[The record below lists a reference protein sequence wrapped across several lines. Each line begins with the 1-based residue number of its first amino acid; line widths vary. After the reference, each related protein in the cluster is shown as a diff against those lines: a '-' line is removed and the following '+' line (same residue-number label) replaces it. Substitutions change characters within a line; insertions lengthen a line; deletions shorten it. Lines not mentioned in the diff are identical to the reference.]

1 MKVKSSIESFNDTNK
16 VPETFSFSEKENEKQ
31 ILNKDFVFKFEDNT
45 KQLGTDANNAST
57 GEEENSDNHVEEH
70 IEKKREEQEHKEEE
84 KIREQVS
91 ETSTT
96 TTTTTSTTA
105 ASSATATVSTIAAT
119 TTAAVVLVVGGG
131 IALGQTLEKPKICQF
146 NDVVAVENNINFTLS
161 LGNDQLKIDNG
172 EENTECDVIIE
183 LTCPS
188 MEDFYD
194 EIPVKQFG
202 KIEGEFKDLEYDT
215 EYLLNVSQHVMLG
228 AGSEY
233 ISDTPYSITTPK
245 KAEALVDGL
254 TFTKGYDPLGSDV
267 YYAQFTYTQEIP
279 EYMYAYIGLVD
290 AELFDGSE
298 NVDWINFSDF
308 NPRSSEKQRLSFNTE
323 VYPGEMVAAILLE
336 GENQSSDMGE
346 YSRWILY
353 SVQLDFSTLEETEG
367 LINEEG
373 FYFKRHT
380 TNSVLDYFDVYVSY
394 FGDVSE
400 YQYFELK
407 ATHYSQYEGDETVD
421 VFTTRLTEG
430 INTADTINAI
440 PEQYESYTWGTLTI
454 MLYGVNPNSPSQSE
468 TSLMTREMD
477 FSRVP
482 IVDNYVPT
490 HPTYY
495 DTTFY
500 PYVSYSGC
508 RYLVVMN
515 IDYYDP
521 DQMWT
526 QMFEFEFVSN
536 DDTPNTIT
544 LMAKPCPYYGLTN
557 YYYFPDLTTDQYYE
571 LARDEAYTYTITQT
585 GSSHPDDS
593 GSIYVCASD
602 IVLTGLANVNAEY
615 VPVGVTTYNDNLY
628 ATFTLQ
634 EFSGYEEFDSFT
646 VILTR
651 ISDSSTTET
660 VNNVEIGVET
670 PTRCPVELTD
680 QEYSVEIYGFINGDS
695 TLLFEEVIT
704 YFGVS

>member
-16 VPETFSFSEKENEKQ
+16 IPETFSFSEKENEKQ

-45 KQLGTDANNAST
+45 KQLGTDSNNAST

-70 IEKKREEQEHKEEE
+70 IEKKRSEQEHKEEE

-91 ETSTT
+91 ETST
-96 TTTTTSTTA
+96 
-105 ASSATATVSTIAAT
+105 SSATATSTTTAATSTTATISTIAAT

-131 IALGQTLEKPKICQF
+131 LALGQTVDKPNICEF
-146 NDVVAVENNINFTLS
+146 NQVVAVENNINFTLS

-172 EENTECDVIIE
+172 EENTECDILVEIS
-183 LTCPS
+183 CPS
-188 MEDFYD
+188 ISDFHD
-194 EIPVKQFG
+194 EISVKQFG
-202 KIEGEFKDLEYDT
+202 KVEGEFNNLEYDT

-228 AGSEY
+228 ADSDY
-233 ISDTPYSITTPK
+233 LLDTPYSITTPK
-245 KAEALVDGL
+245 KAQPIVDGL
-254 TFTKGYDPLGSDV
+254 SITKGYNPLGDSV
-267 YYAQFTYTQEIP
+267 YFAQFTYTKEIP
-279 EYMYAYIGLVD
+279 EYEYSYIGLVD

-298 NVDWINFSDF
+298 NVDWINFADF
-308 NPRSSEKQRLSFNTE
+308 NPKSSEKQRLYFNTE
-323 VYPGEMVAAILLE
+323 VYSGEMVAAILLE
-336 GENQSSDMGE
+336 GENQSSATGE

-353 SVQLDFSTLEETEG
+353 YVQLDFTTLEETEG

-380 TNSVLDYFDVYVSY
+380 TNNVLDYFDVYVSY
-394 FGDVSE
+394 SGDVSE
-400 YQYFELK
+400 YQYFTLT
-407 ATHYSQYEGDETVD
+407 ATHYSQYEGDEDVE

-440 PEQYESYTWGTLTI
+440 PEEYESYTWGTLTI
-454 MLYGVNPNSPSQSE
+454 KLFGVNPNSPSQSE
-468 TSLMTREMD
+468 TPLMTREMD

-508 RYLVVMN
+508 RYLIVMN
-515 IDYYDP
+515 IDYSDP

-544 LMAKPCPYYGLTN
+544 LVAKPCPYYGLTN
-557 YYYFPDLTTDQYYE
+557 YYYFPELTTDQYYE
-571 LARDEAYTYTITQT
+571 LTRD
-585 GSSHPDDS
+585 
-593 GSIYVCASD
+593 
-602 IVLTGLANVNAEY
+602 
-615 VPVGVTTYNDNLY
+615 
-628 ATFTLQ
+628 
-634 EFSGYEEFDSFT
+634 
-646 VILTR
+646 
-651 ISDSSTTET
+651 
-660 VNNVEIGVET
+660 
-670 PTRCPVELTD
+670 
-680 QEYSVEIYGFINGDS
+680 
-695 TLLFEEVIT
+695 
-704 YFGVS
+704 